1 MVEPTHLKKIGH
13 LPQGSGVFNKKNVG
27 AATQTPPN
35 KNLGND
41 HMGPTKREVGVSS
54 SAQKY
59 VAGRFGVD
67 DFPFQ
72 VGDFLDSM

>member
-1 MVEPTHLKKIGH
+1 MLVLRLKHHLE
-13 LPQGSGVFNKKNVG
+13 
-27 AATQTPPN
+27 
-35 KNLGND
+35 NLGND

-54 SAQKY
+54 STQKY

-72 VGDFLDSM
+72 VGDFLDSMFIFQGVAHCGFIGCL